1 MLDVSGA
8 ISHSV
13 FAIIQIPSFV
23 LTNTLT
29 DLVYGTTANTAD
41 GSMNGNM
48 NLGKGISVIS
58 AANTPGTAVANSVIK
73 IDYPGFYLIN
83 TKFNNDTTNSTAGNI
98 SIYIYLWIGSAW
110 TQIIGDELYTTYTA
124 SCGFNSTNFIQLYT
138 TPPYYLKIQKYS
150 TVSLSIG
157 SGPAWT
163 SLNIVKIG

>member
-1 MLDVSGA
+1 
-8 ISHSV
+8 V

-29 DLVYGTTANTAD
+29 DLVYGTTANGATD
-41 GSMNGNM
+41 GTMGGNM
-48 NLGKGISVIS
+48 NVGKGISLIT

-98 SIYIYLWIGSAW
+98 TIYIYLWIGSTW
-110 TQIIGDELYTTYTA
+110 TQLLGDELYTTYTA

-138 TPPYYLKIQKYS
+138 TPPYYLKIQKLS
-150 TVSLSIG
+150 SLAITIG